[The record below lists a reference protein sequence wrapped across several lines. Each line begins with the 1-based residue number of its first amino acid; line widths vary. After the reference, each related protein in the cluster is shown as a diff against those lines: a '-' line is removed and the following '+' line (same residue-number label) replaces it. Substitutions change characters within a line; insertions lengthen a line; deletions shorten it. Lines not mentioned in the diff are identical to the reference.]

1 MEELLAKGKN
11 VLLTN
16 NVLEEVGGRDMIKK
30 FIVILAKELVESG

>member
-1 MEELLAKGKN
+1 MKGKN

-30 FIVILAKELVESG
+30 FIVILSKELVESG